1 MVNYIVKKQANL
13 KIGLINA
20 KKYYSIDDLF
30 LFHCCLLCRC
40 SAGCG
45 VGRTVGNNA
54 GRQAAKDKGG
64 MAYCLP
70 RCLAE
75 RLWIWRWRWRLE
87 ERRRE

>member
-30 LFHCCLLCRC
+30 LFHCCLFGCC

-45 VGRTVGNNA
+45 VGGTVVSNA
-54 GRQAAKDKGG
+54 GRQAAKDKRGV
-64 MAYCLP
+64 ACCLP

-75 RLWIWRWRWRLE
+75 RLWMRRWRWR
-87 ERRRE
+87 